1 MGCETYDAC
10 MCRPNLHPESNRS
23 GTFSM
28 CRVVGAFVTKKFG
41 DNMDTTLPSIAGTS
55 AAPLTRAQK
64 KAIAA
69 ATLGTIVEF
78 TDWLIYATFAALF
91 SRHFFPAHDNRVSL
105 LSAFAVFAVGFVMRP
120 IGGAVLGAFA
130 DRHGRKDGLAL
141 SVALMAGSSLVI
153 AICPGYGSIGM
164 AAPVILV
171 LARLTQGFAAG
182 GEFGSASTF
191 LIESSVPSRR
201 GFAGSWQH
209 FAVNAGVLVAASIGT
224 ALMSMID
231 TAAMAEWGWRVAFG
245 IAGLM
250 GFVALWVRLT
260 VAETDAFT
268 NASAG
273 HRRVR
278 HPFVAVVREHRRAAL
293 RVIGIA
299 MAGNLCNYLWLV
311 MFPTLV
317 HLRTGLPLH
326 DAFNASVISIVVSLI
341 AIPFV
346 GMLSDRI
353 GRKPVLLAFAG
364 GSALFA
370 WPALHF
376 LSHNFWN
383 AATIATIGMLLS
395 TGFAATCASV
405 MAEQFPVQVRA
416 TGVALP
422 YAVSAALFGG
432 TLPYIVT
439 AMSNSGLSEYLW
451 IYVAVVCAT
460 GFVVYARMPETRGK
474 VLD

>member
-1 MGCETYDAC
+1 
-10 MCRPNLHPESNRS
+10 
-23 GTFSM
+23 
-28 CRVVGAFVTKKFG
+28 
-41 DNMDTTLPSIAGTS
+41 MDTILPGVAHEEA

-64 KAIAA
+64 KAIVA
-69 ATLGTIVEF
+69 ATLGTVVEF
-78 TDWLIYATFAALF
+78 TDWIIYATFAALF
-91 SRHFFPAHDNRVSL
+91 SRHFFPANNDRVSL

-120 IGGAVLGAFA
+120 IGGALLGAYA
-130 DRHGRKDGLAL
+130 DRHGRKNGLAL

-153 AICPGYGSIGM
+153 AVCPGYESIGI
-164 AAPVILV
+164 AAPLILV
-171 LARLTQGFAAG
+171 LARLIQGFAAG

-191 LIESSVPSRR
+191 LIESSAPSRR

-209 FAVNAGVLVAASIGT
+209 FAVNAGVLVAALIGAILT
-224 ALMSMID
+224 SMID
-231 TAAMAEWGWRVAFG
+231 HAGMAKWGWRVAFT
-245 IAGLM
+245 IAGLL
-250 GFVALWVRLT
+250 GFVALWVRLA
-260 VAETDAFT
+260 VAETDAFRK
-268 NASAG
+268 SAAT
-273 HRRVR
+273 HQRTR
-278 HPFVAVVREHRRAAL
+278 HPFLEIVREHPRAAL

-299 MAGNLCNYLWLV
+299 MAGNLCIYLWLV
-311 MFPTLV
+311 LFPTLA

-341 AIPFV
+341 AIPFI
-346 GMLSDRI
+346 GKLSDRI
-353 GRKPVLLAFAG
+353 GRKPVLLVFAG

-376 LSHNFWN
+376 LSNDFWS
-383 AATIATIGMLLS
+383 ATAIVTIGMLLS
-395 TGFAATCASV
+395 SGFAATCATV
-405 MAEQFPVQVRA
+405 MAEQFPARVRA

-439 AMSNSGLSEYLW
+439 AMSSSGLSQYLW
-451 IYVAVVCAT
+451 VYVATVCAV

>member
-1 MGCETYDAC
+1 
-10 MCRPNLHPESNRS
+10 
-23 GTFSM
+23 
-28 CRVVGAFVTKKFG
+28 
-41 DNMDTTLPSIAGTS
+41 MDTILPGVAQPSDT
-55 AAPLTRAQK
+55 PLTRAQR
-64 KAIAA
+64 KAIVA

-78 TDWLIYATFAALF
+78 TDWIIYATFAALF
-91 SRHFFPAHDNRVSL
+91 SRHFFPANNDRVSL

-120 IGGAVLGAFA
+120 IGGALLGAYA
-130 DRHGRKDGLAL
+130 DRHGRKNGLAL

-153 AICPGYGSIGM
+153 AVCPGYESIGI
-164 AAPVILV
+164 AAPLILV
-171 LARLTQGFAAG
+171 LARLIQGFAAG

-191 LIESSVPSRR
+191 LIESSAPSRR

-209 FAVNAGVLVAASIGT
+209 FAVNAGVLVAALIGAILT
-224 ALMSMID
+224 SLID
-231 TAAMAEWGWRVAFG
+231 HAGMASWGWRVAFA
-245 IAGLM
+245 IAGLL
-250 GFVALWVRLT
+250 GFVALWVRLA
-260 VAETDAFT
+260 VAETDAFRK
-268 NASAG
+268 SAAT
-273 HRRVR
+273 HQRTR
-278 HPFVAVVREHRRAAL
+278 HPFLVIVREHRRAAL

-299 MAGNLCNYLWLV
+299 MAGNLCVYLWLV
-311 MFPTLV
+311 LFPTLA

-341 AIPFV
+341 AIPFI
-346 GMLSDRI
+346 GRLSDRI
-353 GRKPVLLAFAG
+353 GRKPVLLVFAG

-376 LSHNFWN
+376 LSNDFWS
-383 AATIATIGMLLS
+383 ATAIVTIGMLLS
-395 TGFAATCASV
+395 SGFAATCATV
-405 MAEQFPVQVRA
+405 MAEQFPAHVRA

-439 AMSNSGLSEYLW
+439 AMSSSGLSQYLW
-451 IYVAVVCAT
+451 VYVATVCVV